1 MRTLREYNKN
11 NKIKNRY
18 IITMVYR
25 IRTKTRKIRKTNKR
39 RYLQNRKSRRMYGGY
54 KDGGFQDGGFQD
66 GGYQDGGADIAANKI
81 LDKIDEQNKVEFP
94 ELKDIPFVGP
104 IIEKTGNLV
113 EGALVKGIDVMGN
126 SIGVDIDNPGSIS
139 EKLNNIKEDLN
150 NPENVENTKAILGN
164 AGKYIEVGIEA
175 ASPVIEEMSDKI
187 LPVVTKEADKAIKA
201 GVATGVNLVEDVAGP
216 FIGIPRTLLSA
227 ATAFNASVNA
237 GSELVKG
244 VAETVQGTQDNYNRI
259 INETKIP
266 EMPTLN
272 KPTLN
277 KPTLNIH
284 EPNYN
289 YQGGKARDSFKK
301 LHKEALMVG
310 GRSRKSHLDFLAPHV
325 NRSQILRQYGGKT
338 QRIRRRR

>member
-1 MRTLREYNKN
+1 
-11 NKIKNRY
+11 
-18 IITMVYR
+18 MVYKYK
-25 IRTKTRKIRKTNKR
+25 TKTRKIRKTNKR
-39 RYLQNRKSRRMYGGY
+39 RYLQNRKSRRMYGG
-54 KDGGFQDGGFQD
+54 FQDGGEEND
-66 GGYQDGGADIAANKI
+66 VAANKI

-94 ELKDIPFVGP
+94 ALKDIPFVGP

-150 NPENVENTKAILGN
+150 NPENVENAKAILGN

-187 LPVVTKEADKAIKA
+187 LPVVTKEADKATKA
-201 GVATGVNLVEDVAGP
+201 VIATGVNLAEDVAGP

-266 EMPTLN
+266 EMPTSTM
-272 KPTLN
+272 PTLN
-277 KPTLNIH
+277 MPT
-284 EPNYN
+284 PDKKDYN
-289 YQGGKARDSFKK
+289 YQGGAKIIVARDSFKK

-338 QRIRRRR
+338 KRIRRMR

>member
-1 MRTLREYNKN
+1 
-11 NKIKNRY
+11 
-18 IITMVYR
+18 MVYKY
-25 IRTKTRKIRKTNKR
+25 KTRKIRKTNKR
-39 RYLQNRKSRRMYGGY
+39 RYLQNRKSRQ
-54 KDGGFQDGGFQD
+54 KNQD
-66 GGYQDGGADIAANKI
+66 GGYQDGDGVAANKI

-94 ELKDIPFVGP
+94 AINDIPFVGP

-113 EGALVKGIDVMGN
+113 EGALVKGIDAMGN

-139 EKLNNIKEDLN
+139 AKINNIKENLN
-150 NPENVENTKAILGN
+150 NPENVENAKAILCN
-164 AGKYIEVGIEA
+164 AGKYVEVGIEA
-175 ASPVIEEMSDKI
+175 AAPVIEEMSDKI
-187 LPVVTKEADKAIKA
+187 LPVVREEADKAIKA
-201 GVATGVNLVEDVAGP
+201 VVATGVNLGEDVFGP

-237 GSELVKG
+237 GSELIKG

-266 EMPTLN
+266 EMPISTM
-272 KPTLN
+272 PTLN
-277 KPTLNIH
+277 T
-284 EPNYN
+284 NYN
-289 YQGGKARDSFKK
+289 YQGGKATDSFKK

-338 QRIRRRR
+338 KKTQRIRQRR

>member
-11 NKIKNRY
+11 NKIKNKY
-18 IITMVYR
+18 IITMVYK
-25 IRTKTRKIRKTNKR
+25 TKTKKIRKTNKR
-39 RYLQNRKSRRMYGGY
+39 RYLQNRKSRRE
-54 KDGGFQDGGFQD
+54 
-66 GGYQDGGADIAANKI
+66 YQDGGADLAANNI

-94 ELKDIPFVGP
+94 AIKDIPFVGP

-139 EKLNNIKEDLN
+139 EKINNIKENLN
-150 NPENVENTKAILGN
+150 NPENVENAKAILGN
-164 AGKYIEVGIEA
+164 AGKYVEVGIEA
-175 ASPVIEEMSDKI
+175 AAPVIEEMSDKI
-187 LPVVTKEADKAIKA
+187 LPVVREEADKAIKA
-201 GVATGVNLVEDVAGP
+201 VVATGVNLGEDVFGP

-237 GSELVKG
+237 GSELIKG

-266 EMPTLN
+266 EMPISTM
-272 KPTLN
+272 PTL
-277 KPTLNIH
+277 KT
-284 EPNYN
+284 NYN
-289 YQGGKARDSFKK
+289 YQGGEATDSFKK

-325 NRSQILRQYGGKT
+325 NRSQILRQYGGKMKKT
-338 QRIRRRR
+338 QRIRQRR

>member
-11 NKIKNRY
+11 NKIKNKY
-18 IITMVYR
+18 IITMVYK
-25 IRTKTRKIRKTNKR
+25 TKTKKIRKTNKR
-39 RYLQNRKSRRMYGGY
+39 RYLQNRKSRRMYGGN
-54 KDGGFQDGGFQD
+54 QDVGSD
-66 GGYQDGGADIAANKI
+66 LAANKI

-94 ELKDIPFVGP
+94 AINDIPFVGP

-139 EKLNNIKEDLN
+139 EKINNIKENLN
-150 NPENVENTKAILGN
+150 NPENVENAKAILGN
-164 AGKYIEVGIEA
+164 AGKYVEVGIEA
-175 ASPVIEEMSDKI
+175 AAPVIEEMSDKI
-187 LPVVTKEADKAIKA
+187 LPVVREEADKAIKA
-201 GVATGVNLVEDVAGP
+201 VVATGVNLGEDVFGP

-237 GSELVKG
+237 GSELIKG

-266 EMPTLN
+266 EMPISTM
-272 KPTLN
+272 PTLN
-277 KPTLNIH
+277 T
-284 EPNYN
+284 NYN
-289 YQGGKARDSFKK
+289 YQGGEATDSFKK

-325 NRSQILRQYGGKT
+325 NRSQILRQYGGKMKKT
-338 QRIRRRR
+338 QRIRQRR

>member
-18 IITMVYR
+18 IITMVYKY
-25 IRTKTRKIRKTNKR
+25 KTRKIRKTNKR

-54 KDGGFQDGGFQD
+54 QDGETD
-66 GGYQDGGADIAANKI
+66 LAANKI

-94 ELKDIPFVGP
+94 AINDIPFVGP

-139 EKLNNIKEDLN
+139 EKINNIKENLN
-150 NPENVENTKAILGN
+150 NPENVENAKAILGN
-164 AGKYIEVGIEA
+164 AGKYVEVGIEA
-175 ASPVIEEMSDKI
+175 AAPVIEKTVDKI
-187 LPVVTKEADKAIKA
+187 LPVVREEADKAIKA
-201 GVATGVNLVEDVAGP
+201 VVATGVNLGEDVFGP
-216 FIGIPRTLLSA
+216 LIGIPRTLLSA

-237 GSELVKG
+237 GSELIKG

-266 EMPTLN
+266 QMPISAMPTL
-272 KPTLN
+272 KT
-277 KPTLNIH
+277 
-284 EPNYN
+284 NYN
-289 YQGGKARDSFKK
+289 TQGIVATDSFKK

-325 NRSQILRQYGGKT
+325 NRSQILRQYGGKNKT
-338 QRIRRRR
+338 QRIRQRR

>member
-18 IITMVYR
+18 IITMVYKYK
-25 IRTKTRKIRKTNKR
+25 TKTRKIRKTNKR
-39 RYLQNRKSRRMYGGY
+39 RYLQNRKSRRMYGG
-54 KDGGFQDGGFQD
+54 FQDGGSD
-66 GGYQDGGADIAANKI
+66 LAANKI

-94 ELKDIPFVGP
+94 ALKDIPFVGP

-150 NPENVENTKAILGN
+150 NPENVENAKAILGN

-237 GSELVKG
+237 GSELIKG
-244 VAETVQGTQDNYNRI
+244 VSETVQGTQDNYNRI

-272 KPTLN
+272 MPTLN
-277 KPTLNIH
+277 T
-284 EPNYN
+284 NYN
-289 YQGGKARDSFKK
+289 YQGDGARDSFKK

-338 QRIRRRR
+338 KRIRRRR

>member
-18 IITMVYR
+18 IITMVYKYK
-25 IRTKTRKIRKTNKR
+25 TKTRKIRKTNKR
-39 RYLQNRKSRRMYGGY
+39 RYLQNRKSRRMYGGFQDGVAG
-54 KDGGFQDGGFQD
+54 DGGFQDGGSQD
-66 GGYQDGGADIAANKI
+66 DLAANKI

-94 ELKDIPFVGP
+94 AIKDIPFVGP

-126 SIGVDIDNPGSIS
+126 SIGVDVDNPGSIS

-150 NPENVENTKAILGN
+150 NPENVENAKAILGN

-237 GSELVKG
+237 GSELIKG
-244 VAETVQGTQDNYNRI
+244 VSETVQGTQDNYNRI

-272 KPTLN
+272 MPTSD
-277 KPTLNIH
+277 KKD
-284 EPNYN
+284 YN
-289 YQGGKARDSFKK
+289 YQGDGARDSFKK

>member
-1 MRTLREYNKN
+1 
-11 NKIKNRY
+11 
-18 IITMVYR
+18 MVYKYK
-25 IRTKTRKIRKTNKR
+25 TKTRKIRKTNKR
-39 RYLQNRKSRRMYGGY
+39 RYLQNRKSRRMYGG
-54 KDGGFQDGGFQD
+54 FQDGGFQD
-66 GGYQDGGADIAANKI
+66 GGSQDDLAANKI

-94 ELKDIPFVGP
+94 ALKDIPFVGP

-126 SIGVDIDNPGSIS
+126 SIGVDVDNPGSIS

-150 NPENVENTKAILGN
+150 NPENVENAKAILGN

-237 GSELVKG
+237 GSELIKG
-244 VAETVQGTQDNYNRI
+244 VSETVQGTQDNYNRI

-266 EMPTLN
+266 EMPTSTI
-272 KPTLN
+272 PTPD
-277 KPTLNIH
+277 KKD
-284 EPNYN
+284 YN
-289 YQGGKARDSFKK
+289 YQGDGARDSFKK

-338 QRIRRRR
+338 KRIRRRR

>member
-1 MRTLREYNKN
+1 
-11 NKIKNRY
+11 
-18 IITMVYR
+18 MVYKYK
-25 IRTKTRKIRKTNKR
+25 TKTRKIRKTNKR
-39 RYLQNRKSRRMYGGY
+39 RYLQNRKSRRMYGG
-54 KDGGFQDGGFQD
+54 F
-66 GGYQDGGADIAANKI
+66 QDGGADLAANKI

-94 ELKDIPFVGP
+94 AIKDIPFVGP

-150 NPENVENTKAILGN
+150 NPENVENAKAILGN

-201 GVATGVNLVEDVAGP
+201 GVATGVNLAEDVAGP

-266 EMPTLN
+266 EMPTSTM
-272 KPTLN
+272 PTLN
-277 KPTLNIH
+277 MPT
-284 EPNYN
+284 PDKKDYN
-289 YQGGKARDSFKK
+289 YQGGAKIIVARDSFKK

-338 QRIRRRR
+338 KRIRRRR

>member
-1 MRTLREYNKN
+1 
-11 NKIKNRY
+11 
-18 IITMVYR
+18 MVYKYK
-25 IRTKTRKIRKTNKR
+25 TKTRKIRKTNKR
-39 RYLQNRKSRRMYGGY
+39 RYLQNRKSRRMYGG
-54 KDGGFQDGGFQD
+54 FQDGGSD
-66 GGYQDGGADIAANKI
+66 LAANKI

-94 ELKDIPFVGP
+94 AIKDIPFVGP

-150 NPENVENTKAILGN
+150 NPENVENAKAILGN

-187 LPVVTKEADKAIKA
+187 LPVVTKETDKAIKA
-201 GVATGVNLVEDVAGP
+201 GIATGVNLAEDVAGP

-244 VAETVQGTQDNYNRI
+244 VSETVQGTQDNYNRI

-266 EMPTLN
+266 EMPTSTMS
-272 KPTLN
+272 TLN
-277 KPTLNIH
+277 MPT
-284 EPNYN
+284 PDKKDYN
-289 YQGGKARDSFKK
+289 YQGGANIVGAKDSFKK

-310 GRSRKSHLDFLAPHV
+310 GRSRKSHFDFLAPHV

-338 QRIRRRR
+338 KRIRRRR

>member
-18 IITMVYR
+18 IITMVYK

-54 KDGGFQDGGFQD
+54 
-66 GGYQDGGADIAANKI
+66 QDGGAEDGGAEDGGADLAANKI
-81 LDKIDEQNKVEFP
+81 LNKIDEQNKIEFP
-94 ELKDIPFVGP
+94 AIKDIPFVGP

-150 NPENVENTKAILGN
+150 NPENVENAKAILGN
-164 AGKYIEVGIEA
+164 AGKYVEVGIEA
-175 ASPVIEEMSDKI
+175 AAPVIEEMSDKI
-187 LPVVTKEADKAIKA
+187 LPVVREEADKAIKA
-201 GVATGVNLVEDVAGP
+201 VVATGVNLGEDVFGP

-272 KPTLN
+272 KPTL
-277 KPTLNIH
+277 KIPTLKIP

-289 YQGGKARDSFKK
+289 YQGGAARDSFKK

>member
-1 MRTLREYNKN
+1 
-11 NKIKNRY
+11 
-18 IITMVYR
+18 MVYR
-25 IRTKTRKIRKTNKR
+25 IRTKTRKIRKIRKTNKR
-39 RYLQNRKSRRMYGGY
+39 RYSQNRKSRRMYGGY
-54 KDGGFQDGGFQD
+54 QNGGVQDGGVQD
-66 GGYQDGGADIAANKI
+66 GGAEDEGADIAANKI
-81 LDKIDEQNKVEFP
+81 LNKIDEQNKIEFP
-94 ELKDIPFVGP
+94 ALKDIPFVGP

-150 NPENVENTKAILGN
+150 NPENVENAKAILGN

-187 LPVVTKEADKAIKA
+187 LPVVTKEADKATKA
-201 GVATGVNLVEDVAGP
+201 VVATGVNLAEDVAGP

-266 EMPTLN
+266 EIPTL
-272 KPTLN
+272 KMP
-277 KPTLNIH
+277 IH
-284 EPNYN
+284 NEKDYN
-289 YQGGKARDSFKK
+289 TQMGGVRDSFKK

-310 GRSRKSHLDFLAPHV
+310 GRSRKSHLDFLEPHV
-325 NRSQILRQYGGKT
+325 NRSQILIQYGGKT
-338 QRIRRRR
+338 KRIRRRR

>member
-1 MRTLREYNKN
+1 
-11 NKIKNRY
+11 
-18 IITMVYR
+18 
-25 IRTKTRKIRKTNKR
+25 
-39 RYLQNRKSRRMYGGY
+39 MY
-54 KDGGFQDGGFQD
+54 GGFQDGGFQD
-66 GGYQDGGADIAANKI
+66 GGSQDDLAANKI

-94 ELKDIPFVGP
+94 ALKDIPFVGP

-126 SIGVDIDNPGSIS
+126 SIGVDVDNPGSIS

-150 NPENVENTKAILGN
+150 NPENVENAKAILGN

-237 GSELVKG
+237 GSELIKG
-244 VAETVQGTQDNYNRI
+244 VSETVQGTQDNYNRI

-266 EMPTLN
+266 EMPTSTI
-272 KPTLN
+272 PTPD
-277 KPTLNIH
+277 KKD
-284 EPNYN
+284 YN
-289 YQGGKARDSFKK
+289 YQGDGARDSFKK

-338 QRIRRRR
+338 KRIRRRR

>member
-1 MRTLREYNKN
+1 
-11 NKIKNRY
+11 
-18 IITMVYR
+18 MVYK
-25 IRTKTRKIRKTNKR
+25 TKTKKIRKTNKR

-54 KDGGFQDGGFQD
+54 
-66 GGYQDGGADIAANKI
+66 QDGGADLAANNI

-150 NPENVENTKAILGN
+150 NPENVENAKAILGN
-164 AGKYIEVGIEA
+164 AGKYVEVGIEA
-175 ASPVIEEMSDKI
+175 AAPVIEKTVDKI
-187 LPVVTKEADKAIKA
+187 LPVVREEADKAIKA
-201 GVATGVNLVEDVAGP
+201 VVATGVNLGEDVFGP

-237 GSELVKG
+237 GSELIKG

-266 EMPTLN
+266 EMPTSTMPISTM
-272 KPTLN
+272 PTLN
-277 KPTLNIH
+277 T
-284 EPNYN
+284 NYN
-289 YQGGKARDSFKK
+289 YQGGKATDSFKK

-325 NRSQILRQYGGKT
+325 NRSQILRQYGVKKT
-338 QRIRRRR
+338 QRIRQRR

>member
-1 MRTLREYNKN
+1 
-11 NKIKNRY
+11 
-18 IITMVYR
+18 MVYK
-25 IRTKTRKIRKTNKR
+25 TKTKKIRKTNKR
-39 RYLQNRKSRRMYGGY
+39 RYLQNRKSRRMYGGN
-54 KDGGFQDGGFQD
+54 QDVGSD
-66 GGYQDGGADIAANKI
+66 LAANKI

-94 ELKDIPFVGP
+94 AINDIPFVGP

-139 EKLNNIKEDLN
+139 EKINNIKENLN
-150 NPENVENTKAILGN
+150 NPENVENAKAILGN
-164 AGKYIEVGIEA
+164 AGKYVEVGIEA
-175 ASPVIEEMSDKI
+175 AAPVIEEMSDKI
-187 LPVVTKEADKAIKA
+187 LPVVREEADKAIKA
-201 GVATGVNLVEDVAGP
+201 VVATGVNLGEDVFGP

-237 GSELVKG
+237 GSELIKG

-266 EMPTLN
+266 EMPISTM
-272 KPTLN
+272 PTLN
-277 KPTLNIH
+277 T
-284 EPNYN
+284 NYN
-289 YQGGKARDSFKK
+289 YQGGEATDSFKK

-325 NRSQILRQYGGKT
+325 NRSQILRQYGGKMKKT
-338 QRIRRRR
+338 QRIRQRR

>member
-1 MRTLREYNKN
+1 MRTLRKYNKN

-18 IITMVYR
+18 IITMVYKYK
-25 IRTKTRKIRKTNKR
+25 TKTRKIRKTNKR
-39 RYLQNRKSRRMYGGY
+39 RYLQNRKSRRMYGG
-54 KDGGFQDGGFQD
+54 F
-66 GGYQDGGADIAANKI
+66 QDGGADLAANKI

-94 ELKDIPFVGP
+94 AIKDIPFVGP

-150 NPENVENTKAILGN
+150 NPENVENAKAILGN

-237 GSELVKG
+237 GSELIKG
-244 VAETVQGTQDNYNRI
+244 VSETVQGTQDNYNRI
-259 INETKIP
+259 INQTKIP

-277 KPTLNIH
+277 KPT
-284 EPNYN
+284 PTMPTPDKKDYN
-289 YQGGKARDSFKK
+289 YQGDGARDSFKK

-338 QRIRRRR
+338 QRIRR

>member
-1 MRTLREYNKN
+1 
-11 NKIKNRY
+11 
-18 IITMVYR
+18 MVYR
-25 IRTKTRKIRKTNKR
+25 IRTKTRKIRKIRKTNKR
-39 RYLQNRKSRRMYGGY
+39 RYSQNRKSRRMYGGV
-54 KDGGFQDGGFQD
+54 QDGGFQN
-66 GGYQDGGADIAANKI
+66 GEVQDGGADIAANKI

-150 NPENVENTKAILGN
+150 NPENVENAKAILGN

-187 LPVVTKEADKAIKA
+187 LPVVTKEADKATKA
-201 GVATGVNLVEDVAGP
+201 VVATGVNLVEDVAGP

-266 EMPTLN
+266 EIPTLN

-277 KPTLNIH
+277 KPTLNT
-284 EPNYN
+284 NYN
-289 YQGGKARDSFKK
+289 YQGDGARDSFKK

-338 QRIRRRR
+338 KRIRRSVN

>member
-11 NKIKNRY
+11 NKIKNKY
-18 IITMVYR
+18 IITMVYK
-25 IRTKTRKIRKTNKR
+25 TKTKKIRKTNKR

-54 KDGGFQDGGFQD
+54 
-66 GGYQDGGADIAANKI
+66 QDGGADLAANNI

-94 ELKDIPFVGP
+94 AINDIPFVGP
-104 IIEKTGNLV
+104 IIKKTGNLV
-113 EGALVKGIDVMGN
+113 EGALVKGIDAMGN

-139 EKLNNIKEDLN
+139 EKINNIKENLN
-150 NPENVENTKAILGN
+150 NPENVENAKAILGN
-164 AGKYIEVGIEA
+164 AGKYVEVGIEA
-175 ASPVIEEMSDKI
+175 AAPVIEKTVDKI
-187 LPVVTKEADKAIKA
+187 LPVVREEADKAIKA
-201 GVATGVNLVEDVAGP
+201 VVATGVNLGEDVFGP

-237 GSELVKG
+237 GSELIKG

-266 EMPTLN
+266 EMPTSTMPISTM
-272 KPTLN
+272 PTLN
-277 KPTLNIH
+277 T
-284 EPNYN
+284 NYN
-289 YQGGKARDSFKK
+289 YQGGKATDSFKK

-325 NRSQILRQYGGKT
+325 NRSQILRQYGVKKT
-338 QRIRRRR
+338 QRIRQRR

>member
-11 NKIKNRY
+11 NKIKNKY
-18 IITMVYR
+18 IITMVYK
-25 IRTKTRKIRKTNKR
+25 TKTKKIRKTNKR
-39 RYLQNRKSRRMYGGY
+39 RYLQNRKSRRE
-54 KDGGFQDGGFQD
+54 
-66 GGYQDGGADIAANKI
+66 YQDGGSALAANKI

-94 ELKDIPFVGP
+94 AINDIPFVGP

-139 EKLNNIKEDLN
+139 EKINNIKENLN
-150 NPENVENTKAILGN
+150 NPENVENAKAILGN
-164 AGKYIEVGIEA
+164 AGKYVEVGIEA
-175 ASPVIEEMSDKI
+175 AAPVIEEMSDKI
-187 LPVVTKEADKAIKA
+187 LPVVREEADKAIKA
-201 GVATGVNLVEDVAGP
+201 VVATGVNLGEDVFGP

-237 GSELVKG
+237 GSELIKG

-266 EMPTLN
+266 EMPISTMPTSTM
-272 KPTLN
+272 PTLN
-277 KPTLNIH
+277 T
-284 EPNYN
+284 NYN
-289 YQGGKARDSFKK
+289 YQGGEATDSFKK

-325 NRSQILRQYGGKT
+325 NRSQILRQYGGKMKKT
-338 QRIRRRR
+338 QRIRQRR

>member
-1 MRTLREYNKN
+1 
-11 NKIKNRY
+11 
-18 IITMVYR
+18 MVYKYK
-25 IRTKTRKIRKTNKR
+25 TKTRKIRKTNKR
-39 RYLQNRKSRRMYGGY
+39 RYLQNRKSRRMYGGFQDGVAG
-54 KDGGFQDGGFQD
+54 DGGFQDGGSQD
-66 GGYQDGGADIAANKI
+66 DLAANKI

-94 ELKDIPFVGP
+94 AIKDIPFVGP

-126 SIGVDIDNPGSIS
+126 SIGVDVDNPGSIS

-150 NPENVENTKAILGN
+150 NPENVENAKAILGN

-237 GSELVKG
+237 GSELIKG
-244 VAETVQGTQDNYNRI
+244 VSETVQGTQDNYNRI

-272 KPTLN
+272 MPTSD
-277 KPTLNIH
+277 KKD
-284 EPNYN
+284 YN
-289 YQGGKARDSFKK
+289 YQGDGARDSFKK

>member
-1 MRTLREYNKN
+1 MRTLRKYNKN

-18 IITMVYR
+18 IITMVYKNK
-25 IRTKTRKIRKTNKR
+25 TKTRKIRKTNKR
-39 RYLQNRKSRRMYGGY
+39 RYLQNIKSRRMYGG
-54 KDGGFQDGGFQD
+54 FQDGGD
-66 GGYQDGGADIAANKI
+66 DLAANKI

-94 ELKDIPFVGP
+94 ALKDIPFVGP

-126 SIGVDIDNPGSIS
+126 SIGVDVDNPGSIS

-150 NPENVENTKAILGN
+150 NPENVENAKAILGN

-266 EMPTLN
+266 EMPTL
-272 KPTLN
+272 KMP
-277 KPTLNIH
+277 I
-284 EPNYN
+284 PNEKDYN
-289 YQGGKARDSFKK
+289 YQGDGARDSFKK

-310 GRSRKSHLDFLAPHV
+310 GRSRKSHLDFL
-325 NRSQILRQYGGKT
+325 
-338 QRIRRRR
+338 

>member
-11 NKIKNRY
+11 NKIKNKY
-18 IITMVYR
+18 IITMVYK
-25 IRTKTRKIRKTNKR
+25 TKTKKIRKTNKR
-39 RYLQNRKSRRMYGGY
+39 RYLQNRKSRRMYGGN
-54 KDGGFQDGGFQD
+54 
-66 GGYQDGGADIAANKI
+66 QDGGADLAANKI

-94 ELKDIPFVGP
+94 AINDIPFVGP

-113 EGALVKGIDVMGN
+113 EGALVKGIDAMGN

-139 EKLNNIKEDLN
+139 AKINNIKENLN
-150 NPENVENTKAILGN
+150 NPENVENAKAILGN
-164 AGKYIEVGIEA
+164 AGKYVEVGIEA
-175 ASPVIEEMSDKI
+175 AAPVIEEMSDKI
-187 LPVVTKEADKAIKA
+187 LPVVREEADKAIKA
-201 GVATGVNLVEDVAGP
+201 VVATGVNLGEDVFGP

-237 GSELVKG
+237 GSELIKG

-266 EMPTLN
+266 EMPTSTM
-272 KPTLN
+272 PTPD
-277 KPTLNIH
+277 KKD
-284 EPNYN
+284 YN
-289 YQGGKARDSFKK
+289 YQGGANIVGARDSFKK

-325 NRSQILRQYGGKT
+325 NRSQILRQYGVKKT
-338 QRIRRRR
+338 QRIRQRR

>member
-11 NKIKNRY
+11 NKIKNKY
-18 IITMVYR
+18 IITMVYKY
-25 IRTKTRKIRKTNKR
+25 KTRKIRKTNKR
-39 RYLQNRKSRRMYGGY
+39 RYLQNRKSRQ
-54 KDGGFQDGGFQD
+54 KNQD
-66 GGYQDGGADIAANKI
+66 GGYQDGDGVAANKI

-94 ELKDIPFVGP
+94 AINDIPFVGP

-113 EGALVKGIDVMGN
+113 EGALVKGIDAMGN

-139 EKLNNIKEDLN
+139 AKINNIKENLN
-150 NPENVENTKAILGN
+150 NPENVENAKAILGN
-164 AGKYIEVGIEA
+164 AGKYVEVGIEA
-175 ASPVIEEMSDKI
+175 AAPVIEEMSDKI
-187 LPVVTKEADKAIKA
+187 LPVVREEADKAIKA
-201 GVATGVNLVEDVAGP
+201 VVATGVNLGEDVFGP

-237 GSELVKG
+237 GSELIKG

-266 EMPTLN
+266 EMPISTM
-272 KPTLN
+272 PTLN
-277 KPTLNIH
+277 T
-284 EPNYN
+284 NYN
-289 YQGGKARDSFKK
+289 YQGGEATDSFKK

-325 NRSQILRQYGGKT
+325 NRSQILRQYGVKKT
-338 QRIRRRR
+338 QRIRQRR

>member
-11 NKIKNRY
+11 NKIKNKY
-18 IITMVYR
+18 IITMVYKY
-25 IRTKTRKIRKTNKR
+25 KTRKIRKTNKR
-39 RYLQNRKSRRMYGGY
+39 RYLQNRKSRQ
-54 KDGGFQDGGFQD
+54 KNQDGGNQD
-66 GGYQDGGADIAANKI
+66 VGSDLAANNI

-94 ELKDIPFVGP
+94 AINDIPFVGP

-113 EGALVKGIDVMGN
+113 EGALVKGIDAMGN

-139 EKLNNIKEDLN
+139 EKINNIKENLN
-150 NPENVENTKAILGN
+150 NPENVENAKAILGN
-164 AGKYIEVGIEA
+164 AGKYVEVGIEA
-175 ASPVIEEMSDKI
+175 AAPVIEKTVDKI
-187 LPVVTKEADKAIKA
+187 LPVVREEADKAIKA
-201 GVATGVNLVEDVAGP
+201 VVATGVNLGEDVFGP

-237 GSELVKG
+237 GSELIKG

-266 EMPTLN
+266 EMPTSTMPISTM
-272 KPTLN
+272 PTLN
-277 KPTLNIH
+277 T
-284 EPNYN
+284 NYN
-289 YQGGKARDSFKK
+289 YQGGKATDSFKK

-325 NRSQILRQYGGKT
+325 NRSQILRQYGVKKT
-338 QRIRRRR
+338 QRIRQRR